1 MKKSFYS
8 IIVLLS
14 LHMFMANV
22 NAMCPE
28 EQGLQIAQAMQASVS
43 GWGDIQSDMEMIIRS
58 PNGKENKMAL
68 ESKMLE
74 VEGDGDKSL
83 ILFKL
88 PQSVAGVKL
97 LSHSHIKAD
106 DEQWTFMPK
115 TKKINQIGGKAK
127 SGSFL
132 GSQFSF
138 EDLSSFKIEK
148 YRFRYLRDE
157 KCDIEQCSVLAIYPE
172 YKGSGY
178 SKMVSWID
186 KQSRVQKIEYYDR
199 EDELL
204 KTLTINEYKKID
216 DKYWQPV
223 SSEMKNNQNN
233 KTTELVISNIRL
245 KTGLQSRDFDKSVLK

>member
-8 IIVLLS
+8 IFVLLA
-14 LHMFMANV
+14 FMPFSPAV
-22 NAMCPE
+22 YAMCPE
-28 EQGLQIAQAMQASVS
+28 EQGMQIAQTMQASVS
-43 GWGDIQSDMEMIIRS
+43 GWGDIQSDMEMTIRS
-58 PNGKENKMAL
+58 PNGKENKMTL

-74 VEGDGDKSL
+74 VPSDGDKSL

-97 LSHSHIKAD
+97 LSHSHIKSD

-157 KCDIEQCSVLAIYPE
+157 KCDAEQCSVLAIYPE

-178 SKMVSWID
+178 SKMISWVD
-186 KQSRVQKIEYYDR
+186 QQSRVQKMEYYDR

-204 KTLTINEYKKID
+204 KTLTIMEYKKIN

-223 SSEMKNNQNN
+223 SSEMKNNQNG
-233 KTTELVISNIRL
+233 KSTELRISNIRL
-245 KTGLQSRDFDKSVLK
+245 KTGLQSRDFDKAVLK